1 MLLWILRFATRI
13 LLRIYFREIEVRGRT
28 RVPADRPLIF
38 VANHP
43 NVMLDSLILG
53 VLAPGTPPR
62 FLGKST
68 LFRNPVSGWFLHRL
82 GVIPVA
88 RPQDTGARK
97 TRNRDMLREACQTLA
112 KGGHLAMYPEGFSH
126 PEPRVKGLKPGA
138 ARIALR
144 TESESGG
151 SARTCIVPVGLTY
164 SDPGI
169 FRSEVFVQFGEAISV
184 APLAPDYLEDRNAAE
199 RDLTDQIHE
208 RLSALT
214 RHIEEPDLES
224 VIRDLSEI
232 YTETVEVEVPDSV
245 DFSRRLRAEQEIIR
259 AVQHFAQIDPD
270 LVNSV
275 AARLRTHHRKLRR
288 LRLSPKVSPH
298 DSPRTWELLL
308 ALILLP
314 VVFFGFIHTSLPYY
328 LPRWLAR
335 PYRDEPETVGTVKI
349 AAGAIL
355 FPVWYTILT
364 ATAYLLAGVHIA
376 VLFGIALP
384 SSGLVTLLFEERI
397 LRRWPMWQGLVRPRR
412 RRYYLRRLSADRA
425 ALIRELDV
433 LKGRYLSL
441 SSVDL

>member
-1 MLLWILRFATRI
+1 MLLWILRLATR
-13 LLRIYFREIEVRGRT
+13 LALRIFFREIEVRGRE
-28 RVPADRPLIF
+28 RVPADRALIF

-68 LFRNPVSGWFLHRL
+68 LFRNPISGWFLYRL

-88 RPQDTGARK
+88 RSQDTGARK
-97 TRNRDMLREACQTLA
+97 TRNRDMLREACQTLSE
-112 KGGHLAMYPEGFSH
+112 GGHLAMYPEGLSH
-126 PEPRVKGLKPGA
+126 PEPRVQSLKPGA

-144 TESESGG
+144 AESESDG

-169 FRSEVFVQFGEAISV
+169 FRSEVFVQFGDAISV
-184 APLAPDYLEDRNAAE
+184 APLGPAYREDRNAAE

-224 VIRDLSEI
+224 VISDLSAI
-232 YTETVEVEVPDSV
+232 YTKTVEVDVPDSV
-245 DFSRRLRAEQEIIR
+245 DFSRRLHAEQEIIR
-259 AVQHFAQIDPD
+259 AVHYFAEIDPD

-275 AARLRTHHRKLRR
+275 AARLRAHHRKLRR
-288 LRLSPKVSPH
+288 LRLSPRVSPH
-298 DSPRTWELLL
+298 ESPPVWKLLVSL
-308 ALILLP
+308 VLLP
-314 VVFFGFIHTSLPYY
+314 VVLLGFVSNALPYY

-335 PYRDEPETVGTVKI
+335 PYRGNPETVGTVKI
-349 AAGAIL
+349 AAGAML
-355 FPVWYTILT
+355 FPVWYSAST
-364 ATAYLLAGVHIA
+364 ATAYLLAGIHMA

-384 SSGLVTLLFEERI
+384 VSGLVTLLFEERI

-412 RRYYLRRLSADRA
+412 RRYYLRRLSDDRA
-425 ALIRELDV
+425 ALMRELDV
-433 LKGRYLSL
+433 LRERYLSPP
-441 SSVDL
+441 SAGS